1 MPLATTLVCATE
13 AAAAAATQTETTEAK
28 DAYIGP
34 KDMPRPEKAT
44 FYPEYKCTRGT
55 VHRLLFVIP

>member
-13 AAAAAATQTETTEAK
+13 AAAAATQTETTEAK

-55 VHRLLFVIP
+55 T

>member
-13 AAAAAATQTETTEAK
+13 AAAATQTETTEAK

-44 FYPEYKCTRGT
+44 FYREYKCTRGT
-55 VHRLLFVIP
+55 TDFFS